1 MKGAIYY
8 LLLFVEAIA
17 TVIFSH
23 VKISSIRAKAH
34 LVFHWCLYDKSI
46 YYCLQERRCK
56 MDTHVQKNSS
66 VHLFDACCQL
76 QALKQKVSDYGNLE
90 QRVERL
96 EAEKLSMKR
105 SLDMCNQEIRGL
117 RATEREQRK
126 KLSQVEHQLAE
137 LCKEKKK
144 TQLLEKRVEEMQSRF
159 QAMRNA
165 LGLSDGKGQSKKPG
179 VKKRKVVE
187 KVT

>member
-1 MKGAIYY
+1 
-8 LLLFVEAIA
+8 
-17 TVIFSH
+17 
-23 VKISSIRAKAH
+23 
-34 LVFHWCLYDKSI
+34 
-46 YYCLQERRCK
+46 
-56 MDTHVQKNSS
+56 MDIHVQKNSS

-76 QALKQKVSDYGNLE
+76 QALEQKVSDYGNLQ
-90 QRVERL
+90 QRVGRL

-105 SLDMCNQEIRGL
+105 SLDTCNQEIRGL
-117 RATEREQRK
+117 RSTEREQRK

-144 TQLLEKRVEEMQSRF
+144 TQLLEKRVEEMQGRF

-165 LGLSDGKGQSKKPG
+165 LGLSDGEGQSKKPE
-179 VKKRKVVE
+179 VKRKRKVEE